1 MNADKNLH
9 FISLKIIEIGIALF
23 HCHVNS
29 VLRLPTSVINTLKV
43 DESGNIYI
51 FMPRPRQ
58 ELSQFEKE
66 FPVSL
71 NYFKKGKS
79 FFVNVFGKARIVND
93 PEELQSMDLSISE
106 VNQALHDEMLILVKI
121 HKADYYEKDVTKKSH
136 FLARIKSVV
145 YNMLALVEQD
155 EKRFDFST
163 SRSLQGYGF

>member
-1 MNADKNLH
+1 MNADKHLH

-29 VLRLPTSVINTLKV
+29 VLRLPTSVINTLKI
-43 DESGNIYI
+43 DEAGNIYI
-51 FMPRPRQ
+51 LMPRPRQ

-71 NYFKKGKS
+71 NYFKKGKG
-79 FFVNVFGKARIVND
+79 FFVNVFGRARIIND
-93 PEELQSMDLSISE
+93 PEELQSLDLSNTEINE
-106 VNQALHDEMLILVKI
+106 ALNDQMLVLVKI
-121 HKADYYEKDVTKKSH
+121 HKADYYEKDVTRKNR
-136 FLARIKSVV
+136 FLAKMKTMV